1 MPASLE
7 ELCIA
12 DHQRFEEN
20 PELLA
25 GLFDGMSEMKKER
38 LIDLKSIAFRHWE
51 IKIPLPV
58 DGKTKAI
65 CEEASI
71 ELKLL
76 IKGFSEYYSEED
88 REAAFIPRDSGD
100 GGDET

>member
-38 LIDLKSIAFRHWE
+38 LIDSKSIAFRDWE

-71 ELKLL
+71 EKLL

-88 REAAFIPRDSGD
+88 REAAFIPRDSGG
-100 GGDET
+100 GGDEL